1 MPIVEIK
8 DAVKTAKD
16 KIKELYED
24 DRPRELAL
32 EEIEL
37 IQEGNRELW
46 AVTLGFRRIKSV
58 RAVSTSVSDIFKP
71 PQQVENRVY
80 KTILIDAT
88 NGDFVKMEMRLI

>member
-1 MPIVEIK
+1 M
-8 DAVKTAKD
+8 
-16 KIKELYED
+16 
-24 DRPRELAL
+24 
-32 EEIEL
+32 
-37 IQEGNRELW
+37 
-46 AVTLGFRRIKSV
+46 TLGFRRIKSV